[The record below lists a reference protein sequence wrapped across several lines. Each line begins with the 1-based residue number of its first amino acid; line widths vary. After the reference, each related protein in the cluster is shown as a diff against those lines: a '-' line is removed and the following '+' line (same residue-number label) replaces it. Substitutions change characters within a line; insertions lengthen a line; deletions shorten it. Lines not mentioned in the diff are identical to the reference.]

1 MSGKRPPGILS
12 VDVEDYFQVEAFA
25 DRVSRDQWPSYTT
38 RVEANT
44 MRVLDLFDECGV
56 KGTFFTLGWVAER
69 CRQMVRQISERGHE
83 LAVHSYWHRLIYKL
97 PPQEFRDDT
106 RRAKDIIEQI
116 CGQPVSGYR
125 APSYS
130 ITRKSLWALEI
141 LAECGFSYDSSI
153 FPVRHDV
160 YGIPDAPRTPFVVS
174 TPSGDLTEFPITT
187 FRLGSGPNWPV
198 AGGGYLR
205 IFPFTYT
212 RLGIRRAVRERV
224 PVITY
229 FHPWEIDPGQP
240 RMEGRALSRFRHYTN
255 LSSMAGRVSK
265 LCRLVDYSP
274 FQAVLADPAWVAPPV
289 WRP

>member
-1 MSGKRPPGILS
+1 MSAARPPAILS

-25 DRVSRDQWPSYTT
+25 DRVSRDDWPKYDT

-44 MRVLDLFDECGV
+44 LRVLDLFDECGV
-56 KGTFFTLGWVAER
+56 KGTFFTLGWVAEH
-69 CRQMVRQISERGHE
+69 CPQMVRAIAARGHE
-83 LAVHSYWHRLIYKL
+83 MAVHSYWHRLIYKL
-97 PPQEFRDDT
+97 PPEEFRADT
-106 RRAKDIIEQI
+106 RRAKDAIEQL
-116 CGQPVSGYR
+116 CGHAVYGYR

-130 ITRKSLWALEI
+130 VTRQSLWALEI
-141 LAECGFSYDSSI
+141 LAECGFRYDSSI

-160 YGIPDAPRTPFVVS
+160 YGIPDAPRTPFQVR
-174 TPSGDLTEFPITT
+174 TPSGTLTEFPITT
-187 FRLGSGPNWPV
+187 FRLGGGPNWPV

-212 RLGIRRAVRERV
+212 RLGIGRAVRERV

-229 FHPWEIDPGQP
+229 FHPWEIDPEQP

-255 LSSMAGRVSK
+255 LTRMAGRVKK
-265 LCRLVDYSP
+265 LCRLVDYAP
-274 FQAVLADPAWVAPPV
+274 FADVLASPQWTAPPE